1 MVVFQALTWEARD
14 VEGEHQISIFGKT
27 EEGKSICV
35 TTTFDPY
42 FFVKLP
48 KGTKPSDVTRLYN
61 DINALRRDHV
71 TSYSLT
77 KQKDVWGFQNNEEFH
92 FMHLNFKTLEARR
105 KVNSIFMYN
114 NDFKKYH
121 VYESNIDPVLRLMHR
136 TGIQSTGWL
145 DTGPNCVRSHLA
157 KTDIDLWCND
167 WRTLTP
173 VARDDIAPFVV
184 ASFDIECNSSTGK
197 FPDADVPEDACFQ
210 IAISLCTFGSE
221 EPYDKT
227 CFCYKKTDPNLE
239 GSNIISFDTEKEM
252 LLAFKEYLNKQ
263 DIDIMAPKKDVPRA
277 VPPIMRGSSTRQ
289 YEQAVAVTSILSG
302 SPIDYPIGC
311 VDEDGGP

>member
-145 DTGPNCVRSHLA
+145 DTGSELCALA
-157 KTDIDLWCND
+157 SRQDGY
-167 WRTLTP
+167 RP
-173 VARDDIAPFVV
+173 VV
-184 ASFDIECNSSTGK
+184 
-197 FPDADVPEDACFQ
+197 
-210 IAISLCTFGSE
+210 
-221 EPYDKT
+221 
-227 CFCYKKTDPNLE
+227 
-239 GSNIISFDTEKEM
+239 
-252 LLAFKEYLNKQ
+252 
-263 DIDIMAPKKDVPRA
+263 
-277 VPPIMRGSSTRQ
+277 
-289 YEQAVAVTSILSG
+289 
-302 SPIDYPIGC
+302 
-311 VDEDGGP
+311 